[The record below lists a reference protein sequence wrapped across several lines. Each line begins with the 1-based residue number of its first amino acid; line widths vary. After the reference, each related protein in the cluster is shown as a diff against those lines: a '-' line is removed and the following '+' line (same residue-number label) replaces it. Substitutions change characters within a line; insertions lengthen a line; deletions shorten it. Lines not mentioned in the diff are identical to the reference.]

1 MTSIQAAGYVL
12 VMLLAA
18 ISSFG
23 FVMWALEARR
33 DALRRHRSEMRMR
46 EFEESLDR
54 TSIRREQL
62 YVSDQVEDF
71 RAELNA
77 FVGVRSTEQD

>member
-1 MTSIQAAGYVL
+1 MSGPQAAGYVL

-54 TSIRREQL
+54 AGIRREEL

-71 RAELNA
+71 RAELDA
-77 FVGVRSTEQD
+77 FVGVEES